1 MSSKTFIKDILAFGI
16 AILLLTTGTV
26 SSAETTQNLLA
37 EEPTPTRYFF
47 PTPTRLPSRPVY
59 QVPQNNGLFLQKES
73 PKNDPEDVPHE
84 SSSSEQIPFQ
94 APQIN
99 IPKIPANSNGV
110 LNWVLNAKNIQILQT
125 STEKPLAALKTAA
138 LAIKTYDQRLENT
151 VSSFI
156 QHVYRQIGFI
166 P

>member
-1 MSSKTFIKDILAFGI
+1 MSSKKFIKDILAFGI
-16 AILLLTTGTV
+16 AILLLATGTV

-59 QVPQNNGLFLQKES
+59 QIPQNNILFPQEES
-73 PKNDPEDVPHE
+73 PKTNQGETPQENP
-84 SSSSEQIPFQ
+84 SSKQLPFQ

-99 IPKIPANSNGV
+99 IPKIPTNSIGG
-110 LNWVLNAKNIQILQT
+110 LNWVLNEKNIQILQT
-125 STEKPLAALKTAA
+125 TTDKPLAALKTAA
-138 LAIKTYDQRLENT
+138 LAIKAYDQRLENT